1 MNRLLALCVLLLL
14 GACASNPHFKEANRL
29 IEAGQSE
36 AALEQLEAAVRQ
48 DPRNVQYR
56 GALLRERERVSGMR
70 IAQGDA
76 EARAEKFDEAE
87 THYRAALKADP
98 DNRRVGSRL
107 EDLAR
112 ARDARKLLREARDL
126 FTKNDL
132 AGAEKRVRAALAKS
146 PSYPGARDLLRR
158 VTDAA
163 ALEAPAP
170 ELAPAFRKPVTLEF
184 REASLRTVFDMLAR
198 TSGINFVFD
207 RDVRQDSKLT
217 VFMRDTSLEDAL
229 RMILTTN
236 QLDHKVLNQNS
247 VLVYPN
253 TPAKQKD
260 YRELVVRSYYLSSA
274 DVKQAAAMVKAIAK
288 TQDIFIDEKLNLMV
302 VKDTPAAIRV
312 TDQLVRSLDL
322 AEPELMLEV
331 ELLEVLR
338 SRLDTIGIQYPGSI
352 SLGSGASS
360 ATSALRVDSPMFFT
374 TSDPALVFNL
384 KSTVG
389 RSNLLAN
396 PRIRVKNKEK
406 ARIMIGDKVP
416 VFTSTAANLAVATS
430 VSYLDV
436 GLKLEVEPQ
445 VYLNDEVAI
454 KVGLEVSNIVEQVT
468 AGSTASPT
476 VAYRIGTRNAN
487 TVLQLRDGETQ
498 ILAGLINDE
507 DRHNASR
514 IPGLGDLPILD
525 RIFGSTNDNKVKTE
539 IVLLITPRVV
549 RNLARPDGVEG
560 DLAFG
565 TDAEPGRTPMRV
577 ARTGPGTLSV
587 VPSASG
593 SAGGVPDATEPDA
606 VNAPPDVA
614 AELGL
619 TVPNQARL
627 GSEFTVRLAV
637 PPGIVLSDGYVELS
651 YDPAAVAPLGVDAP
665 VPGRVQIPASVLGT
679 GADVRFRVTAP
690 MPGHAQFAVSQI
702 ELVDTSGFAVGM
714 LAPPPATMGLVK

>member
-1 MNRLLALCVLLLL
+1 MNRLFASCVLLLL
-14 GACASNPHFKEANRL
+14 AACASNPHFKEANRL

-48 DPRNVQYR
+48 NPRNVQYR

-76 EARAEKFDEAE
+76 AARAERFDEAE
-87 THYRAALKADP
+87 EHYRAALKADP
-98 DNRRVGSRL
+98 DNRRVGGRL
-107 EDLAR
+107 EDLVR
-112 ARDARKLLREARDL
+112 ARHAMKLLREARDL
-126 FTKNDL
+126 FKKDDL
-132 AGAEKRVRAALAKS
+132 AAAEQRVRDALARS
-146 PSYPGARDLLRR
+146 PNYPGARELLRR
-158 VTDAA
+158 VMEAA
-163 ALEAPAP
+163 ALEIPAP
-170 ELAPAFRKPVTLEF
+170 QLGPAFRKPVTLEF
-184 REASLRTVFDMLAR
+184 RDAMLKTVFDMLAR
-198 TSGINFVFD
+198 SSGINFVFD

-322 AEPELMLEV
+322 AEPEVMLEV

-352 SLGSGASS
+352 ALGSGSS
-360 ATSALRVDSPMFFT
+360 STSALKVDSPMFFT

-406 ARIMIGDKVP
+406 ARVMIGDKVP

-454 KVGLEVSNIVEQVT
+454 KVGLEVSNIIEQVT

-514 IPGLGDLPILD
+514 IPGLGELPILD
-525 RIFGSTNDNKVKTE
+525 RIFGSTTDNKVKTE

-549 RNLARPDGVEG
+549 RNLARPDGVEA
-560 DLAFG
+560 DMPFG
-565 TDAEPGRTPMRV
+565 TDAEPGRAPIRV
-577 ARTGPGTLSV
+577 ARTAPGSMTV
-587 VPSASG
+587 VPAG
-593 SAGGVPDATEPDA
+593 NGAAGGVPSAELPDP
-606 VNAPPDVA
+606 VNAPLDVA

-619 TVPNQARL
+619 EVPSQAKL
-627 GSEFTVRLAV
+627 GSEFGVRLKG
-637 PPGIVLSDGYVELS
+637 PPGMAFRDGFVELS
-651 YDPAAVAPLGVDAP
+651 YDAALVAPLGVETP
-665 VPGRVQIPASVLGT
+665 VPGRVQVPAAAVQSGT
-679 GADVRFRVTAP
+679 EIRFRATAP
-690 MPGHAQFAVSQI
+690 APSRVEFAVSQI
-702 ELVDTSGFAVGM
+702 ELVDASGFSVGM
-714 LAPPPATMGLVK
+714 LAPPPATTSLLK